1 MPKFIKQYRHF
12 VLVLLLLPVSGFS
25 QKDFNQNSTLSIKQV
40 DELRIGNKPEIN
52 KIELD
57 NPEVLQVKLSP
68 STLTVVD
75 SRDNN
80 EFHII
85 PADDEVIAQRIK
97 GLENI
102 MPMPYNEHV
111 KKYVDY
117 FLYQRPNFIK
127 QMLERKEFYF
137 PIFEE
142 YLAKYGIPDEMKYLA
157 LLESGLNPT
166 AVSHAKAVGLWQF
179 MAPTGNEYG
188 LKITDYMDERM
199 HIEKSTE
206 ASFRYLTWLHNY
218 FHDWELALASYNTGP
233 GNMRRAIRKS
243 GGETDYW
250 QLHEYIHRDTRAYV
264 PQWAALNYLMNYSSE
279 HGIFAD
285 FDKTMHAV
293 ATENLLLDGPLN
305 LTSFAALNY
314 MDLETLKMYNPHL
327 RKDELPSYAK
337 NVEIKMPVDNYAYY
351 ESNKDCILD
360 SACILSTPTFQVATV
375 VDEKGSYH
383 IESKQVKKYYRIRSG
398 DYLGKVASNNGVS
411 VSQLRNWN
419 NLKSSTIQK
428 GQRLVFYK
436 TEAYR
441 VYDTTIDTKEELQK
455 TVVASNNTSERTNL
469 KVMQPSRNVEE
480 VNIIKET
487 KPSSGSHTIT
497 KTVKRYYF
505 VKSGDNLTDL
515 ARTYGTT
522 ISNLKE
528 WNNLKTTKIL
538 KGQKLAYYT
547 TITEKVYD
555 NFNED
560 KSGNVIVHTVQAGDT
575 LWNISQKYGYS
586 IAELKRLNGITGNTV
601 KVGQKLKVKS

>member
-264 PQWAALNYLMNYSSE
+264 L
-279 HGIFAD
+279 
-285 FDKTMHAV
+285 
-293 ATENLLLDGPLN
+293 
-305 LTSFAALNY
+305 
-314 MDLETLKMYNPHL
+314 
-327 RKDELPSYAK
+327 
-337 NVEIKMPVDNYAYY
+337 
-351 ESNKDCILD
+351 
-360 SACILSTPTFQVATV
+360 
-375 VDEKGSYH
+375 
-383 IESKQVKKYYRIRSG
+383 
-398 DYLGKVASNNGVS
+398 
-411 VSQLRNWN
+411 
-419 NLKSSTIQK
+419 
-428 GQRLVFYK
+428 
-436 TEAYR
+436 
-441 VYDTTIDTKEELQK
+441 
-455 TVVASNNTSERTNL
+455 
-469 KVMQPSRNVEE
+469 
-480 VNIIKET
+480 
-487 KPSSGSHTIT
+487 
-497 KTVKRYYF
+497 
-505 VKSGDNLTDL
+505 
-515 ARTYGTT
+515 
-522 ISNLKE
+522 
-528 WNNLKTTKIL
+528 
-538 KGQKLAYYT
+538 
-547 TITEKVYD
+547 
-555 NFNED
+555 
-560 KSGNVIVHTVQAGDT
+560 
-575 LWNISQKYGYS
+575 
-586 IAELKRLNGITGNTV
+586 
-601 KVGQKLKVKS
+601 